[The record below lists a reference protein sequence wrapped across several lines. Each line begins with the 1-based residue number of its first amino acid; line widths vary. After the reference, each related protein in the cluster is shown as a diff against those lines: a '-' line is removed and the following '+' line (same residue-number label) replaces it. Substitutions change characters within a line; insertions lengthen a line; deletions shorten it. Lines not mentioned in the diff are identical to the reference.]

1 MSHPTVPGRPGAVL
15 ARTGGAVLL
24 RPATDPP
31 AASDPDAVIRS
42 LYAEHW
48 APLVNYVNRLV
59 ADRHQAEDIVQETMV
74 RAWRNAD
81 VLSPERGSIWGWL
94 ATVARNI
101 AVDRIRARRVR
112 PAEVSDAAAPGG
124 GIAPDHAEGV
134 VSSVFV
140 AGVLARLGPE
150 HRAVLHEVY
159 FANRT
164 CVEAARVLGIPVG
177 TVKSRLHHALRRVKV
192 ELDRQRSPKPEV
204 PDRSA
209 PRQAPQLRRRAG
221 A

>member
-1 MSHPTVPGRPGAVL
+1 MSHPTVSGRPGAVL
-15 ARTGGAVLL
+15 AAV
-24 RPATDPP
+24 
-31 AASDPDAVIRS
+31 SDPDAVIRS

-59 ADRHQAEDIVQETMV
+59 SDRHQAEDIVQETMV

-101 AVDRIRARRVR
+101 AVDRIRARRAR

-124 GIAPDHAEGV
+124 GALPDHAEGV

-159 FANRT
+159 FASRT
-164 CVEAARVLGIPVG
+164 CAEAAQVLGIPVG
-177 TVKSRLHHALRRVKV
+177 TVKSRLHHALRRMKLD
-192 ELDRQRSPKPEV
+192 LDRQRGSGKP
-204 PDRSA
+204 
-209 PRQAPQLRRRAG
+209 
-221 A
+221 